1 MAAFLGSKVPFT
13 KLQSGHSERV
23 LRESLSSLHGRL
35 SVITDTAVIAK
46 YDMTYRRCSPQD
58 CLKVVIQVS
67 LVDPGGQILPNARTE
82 SISTSRMR
90 LKH

>member
-13 KLQSGHSERV
+13 KLQSGHSASIEEGFV
-23 LRESLSSLHGRL
+23 ILAWQA
-35 SVITDTAVIAK
+35 SVITDTAVITK
-46 YDMTYRRCSPQD
+46 YDMTYRRCPPQD

-82 SISTSRMR
+82 SISTRIMR

>member
-1 MAAFLGSKVPFT
+1 MAAFLGSTVPFT

-23 LRESLSSLHGRL
+23 SREGSVILAWQA
-35 SVITDTAVIAK
+35 SVITVTAVIAK
-46 YDMTYRRCSPQD
+46 YDMTYRRCPPQD

-67 LVDPGGQILPNARTE
+67 LVNPGGQILPNAQTE
-82 SISTSRMR
+82 SISTRIMR

>member
-23 LRESLSSLHGRL
+23 SRGFRHSAWQA

-82 SISTSRMR
+82 SISTRIRR
-90 LKH
+90 LRH